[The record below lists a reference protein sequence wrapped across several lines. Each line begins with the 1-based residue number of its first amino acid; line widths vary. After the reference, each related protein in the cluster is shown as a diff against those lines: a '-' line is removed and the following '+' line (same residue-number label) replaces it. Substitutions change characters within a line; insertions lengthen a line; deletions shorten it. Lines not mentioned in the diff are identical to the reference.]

1 MEESMM
7 TMVLN
12 EYSNR
17 FQLKNKEVQLHERSD
32 KIADECS
39 AKKMF
44 NSFD

>member
-1 MEESMM
+1 MM